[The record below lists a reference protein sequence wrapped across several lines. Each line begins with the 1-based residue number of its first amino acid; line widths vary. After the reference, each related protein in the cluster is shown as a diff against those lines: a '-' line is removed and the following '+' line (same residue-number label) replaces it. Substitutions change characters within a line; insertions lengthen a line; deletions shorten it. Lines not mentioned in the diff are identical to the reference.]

1 MIKVQLFNN
10 YAQLLIWIW
19 PVFMANR
26 RHVNCSWKLKTC
38 PCGLIWLSHGKL
50 VIEKWIVVYS
60 SFYMVINVV
69 FVWGLSICCCNA
81 ASFFFFF
88 FSFLFCTF
96 AAALLIDWQQNCHAH
111 FIVGFLPMQPMTNY
125 MICNIY
131 LALSSLWWCHNL
143 RE

>member
-10 YAQLLIWIW
+10 YAQLLIWMW
-19 PVFMANR
+19 PVLMANR

-88 FSFLFCTF
+88 SLFFSAHL
-96 AAALLIDWQQNCHAH
+96 LLLYWLIDNK
-111 FIVGFLPMQPMTNY
+111 IVMHILL
-125 MICNIY
+125 
-131 LALSSLWWCHNL
+131 LAFYQCSLWQTIWYVIYIWP
-143 RE
+143 